1 MKRKNIFLLITVF
14 IILAIFVYWLSF
26 QKAQDDTSLTE
37 SSVPIG
43 SQLKTFQSETL
54 DFTVQLPE
62 NYVVDEDTTF
72 ADLKLG
78 ENIISVIRNYDP
90 IGNGSLGEYLD
101 YADSKNEI
109 KSTSGKKE
117 LVINGYQAA
126 SRNEVRGGINKKA
139 YYIYV
144 SDVDKI
150 VYVFS
155 TKSESL
161 YSDLDQIAQSFRYTP

>member
-1 MKRKNIFLLITVF
+1 MVIWNSDTNEKKKYIPTNHCFYYPCNICLLV
-14 IILAIFVYWLSF
+14 
-26 QKAQDDTSLTE
+26 
-37 SSVPIG
+37 
-43 SQLKTFQSETL
+43 
-54 DFTVQLPE
+54 
-62 NYVVDEDTTF
+62 
-72 ADLKLG
+72 KLG